1 MHGGLS
7 PDLSDMEQ
15 IKRIVRPTDVPDSGK
30 AFFNKNNALIR
41 PYMWSS
47 MVWSWIRPSSEMGS

>member
-41 PYMWSS
+41 PYM
-47 MVWSWIRPSSEMGS
+47 